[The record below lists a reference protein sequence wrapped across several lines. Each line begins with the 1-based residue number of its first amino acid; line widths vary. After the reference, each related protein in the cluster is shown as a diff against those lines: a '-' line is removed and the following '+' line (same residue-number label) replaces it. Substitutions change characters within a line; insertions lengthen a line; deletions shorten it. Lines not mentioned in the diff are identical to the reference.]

1 MGKAASL
8 KIELDGARVVTLLQP
23 AQVRQLSNNM
33 MMNVQD
39 YPPEQ
44 VKTLLRGVLNRIT
57 LTRSST
63 GAISACLDYEIPIE
77 SRDMLASP
85 REVKHHVFK
94 SLLAGRNKSRQISAT
109 PRLPMT
115 AIDCGFNWS
124 TQRIDEIVQLVFDS

>member
-23 AQVRQLSNNM
+23 AQVRQLLSGLATNLEN
-33 MMNVQD
+33 

-44 VKTLLRGVLNRIT
+44 VKNLLRGVLSKIT
-57 LTRSST
+57 LSRAST

-85 REVKHHVFK
+85 R
-94 SLLAGRNKSRQISAT
+94 
-109 PRLPMT
+109 
-115 AIDCGFNWS
+115 GFEPLYS
-124 TQRIDEIVQLVFDS
+124 P